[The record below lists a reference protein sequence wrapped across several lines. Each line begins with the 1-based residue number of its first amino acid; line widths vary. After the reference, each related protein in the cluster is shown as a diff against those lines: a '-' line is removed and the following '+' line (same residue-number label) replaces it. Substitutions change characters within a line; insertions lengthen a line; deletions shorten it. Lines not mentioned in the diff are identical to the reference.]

1 MRIAHIS
8 PVSTEETTESEEL
21 ELELIPAGWSF
32 DTDIFANEKA
42 YKQFVIQ
49 TKYYI
54 RNSYEYKKLMK
65 FLKDE
70 RHMDHCGVHPNVSR
84 QQGFQIQIHHTPFT
98 LEDILC
104 TVIQKRQVEK
114 ESLKISDIAEEVMYL
129 HYLGLVGLY
138 PLCETCHEY
147 AHSDA
152 NDLFIPLN
160 KIYGEPEAFVDIY
173 KKYLEDTPLLTKFD
187 NIRILNKSYGLLEE
201 MVPLGLRKKYIYV
214 RLKSKDGKE
223 DDNAALIVSNQK
235 LYDLVNSDKILELLD
250 GRME

>member
-1 MRIAHIS
+1 M
-8 PVSTEETTESEEL
+8 
-21 ELELIPAGWSF
+21 
-32 DTDIFANEKA
+32 
-42 YKQFVIQ
+42 
-49 TKYYI
+49 
-54 RNSYEYKKLMK
+54 
-65 FLKDE
+65 
-70 RHMDHCGVHPNVSR
+70 
-84 QQGFQIQIHHTPFT
+84 
-98 LEDILC
+98 
-104 TVIQKRQVEK
+104 
-114 ESLKISDIAEEVMYL
+114 
-129 HYLGLVGLY
+129 
-138 PLCETCHEY
+138 CETCHEY